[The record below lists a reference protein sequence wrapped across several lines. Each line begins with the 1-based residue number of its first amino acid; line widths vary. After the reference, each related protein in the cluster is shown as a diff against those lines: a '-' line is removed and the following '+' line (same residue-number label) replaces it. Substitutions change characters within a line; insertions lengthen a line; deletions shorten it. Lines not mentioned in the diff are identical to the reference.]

1 MKFPKTAKY
10 DFRRDVVKR
19 HVLVPHLETFLGTEI
34 EHDRWGRGIIVD
46 LRQSAL
52 GMEATIHF
60 TDMGSDKRL
69 DLTLAPIKVV

>member
-1 MKFPKTAKY
+1 RSSVQKP
-10 DFRRDVVKR
+10 REVGGRDLTRFKV
-19 HVLVPHLETFLGTEI
+19 GSEI

-60 TDMGSDKRL
+60 PDMGSDKRL